1 MLRQR
6 FITAIILAPI
16 VLACVFL
23 LPLFEFSLFVGVVL
37 GVAAWEWANFAN
49 LGNLNRYFYVLM
61 VSVVMFAS
69 YFAPVTPILL
79 LSSLWWVIA
88 FLLVVN
94 YPKFDEL
101 WGGSSVI
108 LLIGVVTL
116 VPGFVALIE
125 LKRHAESAYLIC
137 LLFFLIWA
145 ADIGAY
151 FSGRAFGRRK
161 LAPRVSP
168 GKSWAG
174 FYGGV
179 VTSLVVAMLMALYL
193 GRPLLFTADGAM
205 YFAACIFIAGVS
217 VLGDLTISMFKRHR
231 GIKDS
236 SNLLPG
242 HGGFL
247 DRIDSLLSASPVFAL
262 YLSIAVWAGN
272 S

>member
-6 FITAIILAPI
+6 IITAIILAPI

-23 LPLFEFSLFVGVVL
+23 LHHFEFTLFVAAVL
-37 GVAAWEWANFAN
+37 TVAAWEWGN
-49 LGNLNRYFYVLM
+49 LAKLSDLNRYLYALM
-61 VSVVMFAS
+61 VAVVMLAA

-88 FLLVVN
+88 FALVVN
-94 YPKFDEL
+94 YPKLNEL
-101 WGGSSVI
+101 WGSSAVI
-108 LLIGVVTL
+108 MIIGAVTL
-116 VPGFVALIE
+116 VPGFLALIE
-125 LKRHAESAYLIC
+125 LKRHAESNYLIC
-137 LLFFLIWA
+137 LLFFLIWG

-151 FSGRAFGRRK
+151 FSGRAFGKRK

-179 VTSLVVAMLMALYL
+179 MTSFVIAVLMSLYL
-193 GRPLLFTADGAM
+193 GRPQLATTDGVI
-205 YFAACIFIAGVS
+205 FLAACMFIAVVS
-217 VLGDLTISMFKRHR
+217 VLGDLTISMLKRHR
-231 GIKDS
+231 DIKDS

-247 DRIDSLLSASPVFAL
+247 DRIDSLLSASPVFVL
-262 YLSIAVWAGN
+262 YLGIAAWAGN
-272 S
+272 P

>member
-6 FITAIILAPI
+6 IITAIILAPI

-23 LPLFEFSLFVGVVL
+23 LPHFEFSLFVGAVL
-37 GVAAWEWANFAN
+37 SVAAWEWANFAN
-49 LGNLNRYFYVLM
+49 LSNLNRYLYALM
-61 VSVVMFAS
+61 VAAVMFAS
-69 YFAPVTPILL
+69 YFAPVSPLLL

-88 FLLVVN
+88 FVLVVN
-94 YPKFDEL
+94 YPKLDEL
-101 WGGSSVI
+101 WGSPAVI
-108 LLIGVVTL
+108 MVIGVITL

-125 LKRHAESAYLIC
+125 LKRYAESNFLIC

-151 FSGRAFGRRK
+151 FSGRAFGKRK

-179 VTSLVVAMLMALYL
+179 LTSLIIAMSMSLYL
-193 GRPLLFTADGAM
+193 GRPQLVTSDGVI
-205 YFAACIFIAGVS
+205 FLAACMFIAVVS

-262 YLSIAVWAGN
+262 YLGIAVWAGN
-272 S
+272 P

>member
-6 FITAIILAPI
+6 IITAIVLAPI

-23 LPLFEFSLFVGVVL
+23 LPLFQFSLFVGVVL
-37 GVAAWEWANFAN
+37 AVAAWEWANFAN
-49 LGNLNRYFYVLM
+49 LLNLNRWLYVL
-61 VSVVMFAS
+61 VVAVVMFAS
-69 YFAPVTPILL
+69 YFVPVTPLLL
-79 LSSLWWVIA
+79 LSSLWWAIA
-88 FLLVVN
+88 FVLVVN
-94 YPKFDEL
+94 YPKLGEL
-101 WGGSSVI
+101 WGSSAVI
-108 LLIGVVTL
+108 LVIGVVTL

-125 LKRHAESAYLIC
+125 LKRHAESNYLIC

-151 FSGRAFGRRK
+151 FSGRAFGKRK

-174 FYGGV
+174 LYGGAL
-179 VTSLVVAMLMALYL
+179 TSLFIAMLMSLYL
-193 GRPLLFTADGAM
+193 GRPQLVTMEGV
-205 YFAACIFIAGVS
+205 IFLAICVLIAVVS

-231 GIKDS
+231 DIKDS

-247 DRIDSLLSASPVFAL
+247 DRIDSLLSASPLFVL
-262 YLSIAVWAGN
+262 YLGIAGWVAN
-272 S
+272 P

>member
-6 FITAIILAPI
+6 IITAIILAPI

-23 LPLFEFSLFVGVVL
+23 LHHFEFSLFVGAVL
-37 GVAAWEWANFAN
+37 AVAAWEWANLAN
-49 LGNLNRYFYVLM
+49 LSNLNRYLYALM
-61 VSVVMFAS
+61 VAVAMLAA
-69 YFAPVTPILL
+69 YFAPVTPVLL

-88 FLLVVN
+88 FVLVVN
-94 YPKFDEL
+94 YPKLDEL
-101 WGGSSVI
+101 WGSSAVI
-108 LLIGVVTL
+108 MIIGVLTL
-116 VPGFVALIE
+116 VPGFAALIE
-125 LKRHAESAYLIC
+125 LKRHVESNYLIC
-137 LLFFLIWA
+137 LLFFLIWG

-151 FSGRAFGRRK
+151 FSGRAFGKRK

-179 VTSLVVAMLMALYL
+179 VTSFVIAVLMSLYL
-193 GRPLLFTADGAM
+193 GRPQLATADGVI
-205 YFAACIFIAGVS
+205 FLAACMFIAVVS

-231 GIKDS
+231 DIKDS

-262 YLSIAVWAGN
+262 YLGIAVWAGN
-272 S
+272 P

>member
-6 FITAIILAPI
+6 IITAIILAPI

-23 LPLFEFSLFVGVVL
+23 LPHFEFSLFVGAVL
-37 GVAAWEWANFAN
+37 SVAAWEWANFAN
-49 LGNLNRYFYVLM
+49 LSNLNRYLYALM
-61 VSVVMFAS
+61 VAAVMFAS
-69 YFAPVTPILL
+69 YFAPVSPLLL
-79 LSSLWWVIA
+79 LSSLWWAIA
-88 FLLVVN
+88 FVLVVN
-94 YPKFDEL
+94 YPKLDEL
-101 WGGSSVI
+101 WGSPAVI
-108 LLIGVVTL
+108 MVIGVITL

-125 LKRHAESAYLIC
+125 LKRYAESNFLIC

-151 FSGRAFGRRK
+151 FSGRAFGKRK
-161 LAPRVSP
+161 LAPLVSP

-179 VTSLVVAMLMALYL
+179 LTSFIIAMLMSLYL
-193 GRPLLFTADGAM
+193 GRLQLVTANGVV
-205 YFAACIFIAGVS
+205 FLAACMFIAMVS

-247 DRIDSLLSASPVFAL
+247 DRIDSLLSASPVFSL
-262 YLSIAVWAGN
+262 YLGNAVWAGN
-272 S
+272 P

>member
-6 FITAIILAPI
+6 IITAIILAPI

-23 LPLFEFSLFVGVVL
+23 LPRFEFSLFVGAVL
-37 GVAAWEWANFAN
+37 TVAAWEWANLAN
-49 LGNLNRYFYVLM
+49 LSNLNRYLYATIL
-61 VSVVMFAS
+61 SVAMLAAYFVPVM
-69 YFAPVTPILL
+69 PVLL

-88 FLLVVN
+88 FVLVVN
-94 YPKFDEL
+94 YPKLDEL
-101 WGGSSVI
+101 WGSPAVI
-108 LLIGVVTL
+108 MIIGVAAL

-125 LKRHAESAYLIC
+125 LKRYPESNYLIC
-137 LLFFLIWA
+137 LLFFLIWG

-151 FSGRAFGRRK
+151 FSGRAFGKRK

-179 VTSLVVAMLMALYL
+179 VTSFVIAVSMSLYL
-193 GRPLLFTADGAM
+193 GRPMLATADGVI
-205 YFAACIFIAGVS
+205 FLAACMLIAVVS

-231 GIKDS
+231 DIKDS

-247 DRIDSLLSASPVFAL
+247 DRIDSLLSASPAFAL
-262 YLSIAVWAGN
+262 YLGLAVWAGN
-272 S
+272 P